1 MRKIILIF
9 VLLTSLPSF
18 SCELPKEKK
27 LIIGCSYECSFSY
40 RLRLKFA
47 ALMKGYSLEIVNYD
61 SAKNV
66 STWLNEVDAVL
77 IPGGADIHPE
87 YYLDSVT
94 PELAEYT
101 RKNSHLVLYSSEGE
115 RRDPVEFEMLKLYSS
130 EEKYAELPL
139 LGICRGMQM
148 MAVSHGVPLY
158 LDLQTETGIKN
169 RYYKFDKINVQQA
182 SSLMSSLFG
191 RKKFR
196 GFKLHHQGIRM
207 PYFNYH
213 HDDYPLLKV
222 TATSH
227 EGVIA
232 EALEFTHRKALG
244 VQYHPEKSSPRAA
257 RPIFDWFL
265 TKACEYSQ
273 LKDRP

>member
-1 MRKIILIF
+1 M
-9 VLLTSLPSF
+9 
-18 SCELPKEKK
+18 
-27 LIIGCSYECSFSY
+27 
-40 RLRLKFA
+40 
-47 ALMKGYSLEIVNYD
+47 ALMKGYAIEIVNYKTSENI
-61 SAKNV
+61 SA
-66 STWLNEVDAVL
+66 WLDELDAVL

-87 YYLDSVT
+87 YYLDVVT

-115 RRDPVEFEMLKLYSS
+115 ERDPVEFEMLKLYSS
-130 EEKYAELPL
+130 QEKYANLPL

-148 MAVSHGVPLY
+148 MAVSQGIPLY

-169 RYYKFDKINVQQA
+169 RYYKFDKINVRQ
-182 SSLMSSLFG
+182 SSRLMSTLYR
-191 RKKFR
+191 RKNFR

-213 HDDYPLLKV
+213 QEEYPLVKV

-227 EGVIA
+227 EGLIA
-232 EALEFTHRKALG
+232 EALEFSHRPALG

-265 TKACEYSQ
+265 TNACEYSK
-273 LKDRP
+273 LKDHP